1 MAKKALGRGMEALFG
16 VRHKKE
22 QEPGQKQSEDPKAE
36 EKNLNDNAEEI
47 SAEKAKKEN
56 ISLGGNKTENFHYE
70 EKTAEISAVSEEK
83 KYEIPE
89 KTVLPAEM
97 PKNEIISVSESVSAS
112 KNTVNAEVRKLPL
125 DRIRPNMYQPR
136 RNFDESALQE
146 LAESIRESGLL
157 QPITVWKDPDR
168 EYYEIIAGER
178 RMRACK
184 MAGLKEIDAIVK
196 ENLSDDKKLELALI
210 ENIQREDLNAIDTA
224 MAYRQLID
232 HFGISQAEISR
243 TVGKSRAAISN
254 TLRLMELEENIRS
267 AVRSGLISEGHARAL
282 LSIPDRQK
290 RQEIFQRIISERMSV
305 REAEAIAQN
314 YHYELPADAVPNVE
328 KRFLPKSPEII
339 DIQSVLSRHF
349 GSKVEIKPG
358 ANGKKGKIVIS
369 YYSLDDFER
378 ITSILQK

>member
-1 MAKKALGRGMEALFG
+1 
-16 VRHKKE
+16 
-22 QEPGQKQSEDPKAE
+22 
-36 EKNLNDNAEEI
+36 
-47 SAEKAKKEN
+47 
-56 ISLGGNKTENFHYE
+56 
-70 EKTAEISAVSEEK
+70 
-83 KYEIPE
+83 
-89 KTVLPAEM
+89 
-97 PKNEIISVSESVSAS
+97 
-112 KNTVNAEVRKLPL
+112 
-125 DRIRPNMYQPR
+125 
-136 RNFDESALQE
+136 
-146 LAESIRESGLL
+146 
-157 QPITVWKDPDR
+157 
-168 EYYEIIAGER
+168 
-178 RMRACK
+178 